1 MAQPQPCT
9 PITPIHVELNQNIW
23 MTHRLKHIPQNQWC
37 EGINLMKNYPKRE
50 NIHILLE
57 GLFPIQFWGH
67 VCIWT
72 IQSSTVPRLKTITH
86 KQRLTRD
93 FVTLFEQAG
102 VCTTK
107 TCIAKLTP
115 SLKNNNT
122 QFY

>member
-1 MAQPQPCT
+1 M
-9 PITPIHVELNQNIW
+9 PIHGELNQNIW
-23 MTHRLKHIPQNQWC
+23 MTYRLKHIPQNQWC
-37 EGINLMKNYPKRE
+37 KGINLMKNYPKRE

-57 GLFPIQFWGH
+57 GLFPIQFWSH

-72 IQSSTVPRLKTITH
+72 IQSSTMPRLKTITH
-86 KQRLTRD
+86 KQGLPRD

-115 SLKNNNT
+115 SLKNIT